1 MPMLLMINSDVTY
14 VNKYNSVCST
24 YLLLDVNNREHAPRH
39 IVHVCIQATPI
50 VCEVNPAPRGL
61 SLDWGLPCPLP
72 ADPSNI
78 PSIEGDIQSY
88 TPPLQQTGSIVV
100 NRLTIAVKRQKTIIA
115 VKRQKTM
122 SSCISYMRFCK
133 VTEESKYALL

>member
-1 MPMLLMINSDVTY
+1 MLLMINSDVTY
-14 VNKYNSVCST
+14 ETSICVNKYNSVCST

-72 ADPSNI
+72 ADPSNV

-100 NRLTIAVKRQKTIIA
+100 NRLTIAVKRQKT
-115 VKRQKTM
+115 M
-122 SSCISYMRFCK
+122 LSCISYMRFCK
-133 VTEESKYALL
+133 VTEESKYACCN